1 MCLLYHI
8 LCVPQNLVRKLCIF
22 YKWHTQDIVFC
33 QRLQYDENGEKEFVV
48 GLVGYDKDKILCQKL
63 DEDMNGVENV
73 EFKLADCAYVK
84 LNDDADLF

>member
-1 MCLLYHI
+1 MCLSAEVPDLAESLEDPSI
-8 LCVPQNLVRKLCIF
+8 LRVCIGDVIRVRLI
-22 YKWHTQDIVFC
+22 
-33 QRLQYDENGEKEFVV
+33 RPDENGEKEFVV